1 MEIQKDP
8 LSIKEPH
15 HPRGVPDGRGWGGG
29 HGTEAL
35 PSEGKVQEWE
45 QPPCCVWIGIMETSD
60 EFRCG

>member
-15 HPRGVPDGRGWGGG
+15 HPRSVPDGGEWGGG

-35 PSEGKVQEWE
+35 PSEGKVQERE
-45 QPPCCVWIGIMETSD
+45 QPPCCV
-60 EFRCG
+60 